1 MLVQP
6 KTSHR
11 RLLYCS
17 EDLIEETLS
26 RVTDETGKVEPL
38 HLKREIELLIERYVR
53 TVEDRYNQ
61 KITRALRTFWELLS

>member
-17 EDLIEETLS
+17 EDLIEETLN

-61 KITRALRTFWELLS
+61 KITRALRTFGELLS

>member
-17 EDLIEETLS
+17 EDLIEETLN